1 MDGWLKSMRWLSVH
15 NGKTSGKILYSKI
28 PHCSSNVGLHYHG
41 PSTHTGAIT
50 CCWSEEMWWMDGWW
64 KEGKEGQPACN
75 ASHGSKLPVSAIF
88 WWDFSLEAYTEHS
101 SGNITGLIKMIGMGR
116 FSCQWRERE
125 LFQGNHCSD
134 QRTIVFVWKQVLTAA
149 SGSHVFIF
157 NPGPVACYIFSPPGS
172 SLIKHSACSYR
183 IGSKASFTCQH
194 FERSSEHVFRHRS
207 SPPLSW
213 FSSRFVST

>member
-1 MDGWLKSMRWLSVH
+1 MAGEKK
-15 NGKTSGKILYSKI
+15 GK
-28 PHCSSNVGLHYHG
+28 
-41 PSTHTGAIT
+41 
-50 CCWSEEMWWMDGWW
+50 D
-64 KEGKEGQPACN
+64 GQPARN
-75 ASHGSKLPVSAIF
+75 ASRGSKLPVSAIF

-134 QRTIVFVWKQVLTAA
+134 QRAIVFVWKQVLTAA

-157 NPGPVACYIFSPPGS
+157 NPRPVACFFFFFFPGS
-172 SLIKHSACSYR
+172 SLIKHSARSYW

-194 FERSSEHVFRHRS
+194 FERSSEHVFSHRS
-207 SPPLSW
+207 SPPLS
-213 FSSRFVST
+213 